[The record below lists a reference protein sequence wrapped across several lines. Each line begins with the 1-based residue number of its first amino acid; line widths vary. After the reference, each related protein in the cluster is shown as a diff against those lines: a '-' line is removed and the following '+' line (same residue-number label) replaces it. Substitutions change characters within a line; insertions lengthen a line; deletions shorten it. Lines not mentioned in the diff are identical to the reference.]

1 MSWDLIFFAVFTAAM
16 LLCAIG
22 VVAFESPMHSAAALV
37 GSFINVAALL
47 VMLGAEF
54 LGVLQIIV
62 YTGAVLVLLMFTVM
76 LVDPARLPMFYVG
89 KPIQRNVGTIV
100 GVILLIEI
108 GAAIVT
114 RTALEQI
121 GPHTPAMI
129 ASMGGNVQAIGQV
142 MLSDYALAFEIA
154 SLVLSVGVIG
164 AVVIGLPTRHVE
176 PSTSTVSLGHSRG
189 SSDTLALGP
198 KFESHIDIPAER
210 YVAPVGER
218 KVVMTRSA
226 DEYKHP
232 GETSR

>member
-1 MSWDLIFFAVFTAAM
+1 MSWELIFFAVFTAAM

-22 VVAFESPMHSAAALV
+22 VVVFEAPIHSAAALV
-37 GSFINVAALL
+37 GAFINVAALL

-76 LVDPARLPMFYVG
+76 LVDPAKLPMFYVG
-89 KPIQRNVGTIV
+89 KPMQRNISAIV
-100 GVILLIEI
+100 GVILLLEI

-114 RTALEQI
+114 RTALEQV
-121 GPHTPAMI
+121 GPHTAAMV

-142 MLSDYALAFEIA
+142 MLSEYALAFEIA

-164 AVVIGLPTRHVE
+164 AVVIGLPNRHVE
-176 PSTSTVSLGHSRG
+176 PHTSTVSLGHSRG
-189 SSDTLALGP
+189 SADTLAIGP
-198 KFESHIDIPAER
+198 KFETPMNIPAER

-218 KVVMTRSA
+218 KVVMTKSA
-226 DEYKHP
+226 DDYKHP
-232 GETSR
+232 GETSK